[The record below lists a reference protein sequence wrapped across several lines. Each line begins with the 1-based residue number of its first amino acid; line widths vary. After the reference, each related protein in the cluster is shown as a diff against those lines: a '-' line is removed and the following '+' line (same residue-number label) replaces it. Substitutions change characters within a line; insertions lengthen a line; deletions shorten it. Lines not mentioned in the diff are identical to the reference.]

1 MPEHR
6 DNRSEAPQRSGRGL
20 SLLGV
25 VAGVTGAAAAVM
37 AAGAAAS
44 AHVAREV
51 VMPPRR
57 RTEDVSVQAVWS
69 DADGLLI
76 TLKST
81 RDSRLA
87 GVPGE
92 YSFWFDEGRGH
103 AVIGEI
109 VDQTWDSITR
119 RVLRVDFGVLD
130 GRVRRGR
137 VNGWVWLTPESAGF
151 DAQNVLIEGPLG
163 PNPAWLVSH
172 EPSGRPVYA
181 VDRPDDVGE
190 AASAHPVEASE
201 PPTETAESGADRSQT
216 WVIHVH
222 GRASARPEVVR
233 GLGAVQ
239 QLGLTSLIVS
249 YRNDGEATP
258 SADNRYA
265 LGETEWEDV
274 EAAIDYA
281 LSHGAKKVFLFGW
294 SMGGAIVL
302 QTLARTRHAR
312 RVGGVLLDSPVV
324 DWGDALAYQADAS
337 SVPAPVREFALTLLG
352 RRWATP
358 ATGLQSPIDLDALN
372 WVARAGELR
381 KPVLLMH
388 SDDDGFVPSGPSREL
403 AAARPD
409 LVTFVPFKT
418 ARHCKLW
425 NHDRELWE
433 SSVTDW
439 LTERLAPT
447 AAGTPRARRR

>member
-6 DNRSEAPQRSGRGL
+6 DNRSEAPRRSGRGL

-25 VAGVTGAAAAVM
+25 VAGVTGAAAAVV

-51 VMPPRR
+51 VTPPRR
-57 RTEDVSVQAVWS
+57 HSEDVSVQAVWS
-69 DADGLLI
+69 DAQGLLV

-92 YSFWFDEGRGH
+92 YSFWFDESRGH

-137 VNGWVWLTPESAGF
+137 VNGWVWLTPKSAGF
-151 DAQNVLIEGPLG
+151 DAQNVLIDGPLG
-163 PNPAWLVSH
+163 PNPAWLVAAA
-172 EPSGRPVYA
+172 PSGRPTYA
-181 VDRPDDVGE
+181 IDRPDATDAGAPEHSAE
-190 AASAHPVEASE
+190 AIEASRE
-201 PPTETAESGADRSQT
+201 APGAPADRSQT

-222 GRASARPEVVR
+222 GRASARPEVIR

-239 QLGLTSLIVS
+239 RLGLTSLVVT

-281 LSHGAKKVFLFGW
+281 IAHGAKKVFLFGW

-302 QTLARTRHAR
+302 QALARTRHAR
-312 RVGGVLLDSPVV
+312 RIGGVLLESPVV

-358 ATGLQSPIDLDALN
+358 ATGLESPIDLDALN

-433 SSVTDW
+433 SSVSDW
-439 LTERLAPT
+439 LTERLATT
-447 AAGTPRARRR
+447 ATSRTQRR